1 MILLLPEDLIDE
13 NNFKKVYDLI
23 DSACLG
29 INFPVTDE
37 NGNKIGIKEFK
48 RREALKGLEELE
60 KQLLLKSSKLGNIVN
75 FKIFQIYKK
84 Y

>member
-29 INFPVTDE
+29 INFSVTDE

-48 RREALKGLEELE
+48 RREA
-60 KQLLLKSSKLGNIVN
+60 
-75 FKIFQIYKK
+75 
-84 Y
+84 